1 MNIIMKS
8 SENLDKEELY
18 FLVAAES
25 KKMQDLKGKTINV
38 KNWVI
43 AEDTDQSTGEIKT
56 ILFIR
61 SDDATYATVSK
72 TFIDT
77 FKTVVSC
84 FGTDFSKIK
93 VNSGRSNK
101 GREFITC
108 EYAKA

>member
-1 MNIIMKS
+1 LLAQLS
-8 SENLDKEELY
+8 S
-18 FLVAAES
+18 V
-25 KKMQDLKGKTINV
+25 G
-38 KNWVI
+38 
-43 AEDTDQSTGEIKT
+43 GEIEYE
-56 ILFIR
+56 L

-72 TFIDT
+72 TFIDS

>member
-61 SDDATYATVSK
+61 SDDATYASVSK
-72 TFIDT
+72 TFIDS

-93 VNSGRSNK
+93 VNSGKSNK